1 MRILWQ
7 GGTWLK
13 PRTYYR
19 DLYDDAGNRGGW
31 EGAATSIRKLAAYC
45 RDNGIKLLIV
55 NYPEL
60 LKPYPFPEVQHWL
73 AALAADLGV
82 PYLHL
87 LESLRGQDPASL
99 WVTPPDPHPNGHA
112 RALFAKAIGE
122 WMEREKL
129 LGGGSQ
135 ASRLAPR

>member
-1 MRILWQ
+1 M
-7 GGTWLK
+7 
-13 PRTYYR
+13 
-19 DLYDDAGNRGGW
+19 
-31 EGAATSIRKLAAYC
+31 
-45 RDNGIKLLIV
+45 LIV